1 MSVLPAPVCKVLL
14 FLVFLGL
21 VSAALPLGLTKLPL
35 NFTSNYVYYADLY
48 LGSQVQQVR
57 VLVDTGSDTLAVFCS
72 RCTNGCLPE
81 EEFKADSSASFTT
94 LTCGALD
101 QLYQKAAIEATP
113 ALIQC
118 RDNCQFLRASSQC
131 RAELHYGSS

>member
-1 MSVLPAPVCKVLL
+1 MSVPVLATPARKVLL
-14 FLVFLGL
+14 FLVLLGL

-48 LGSQVQQVR
+48 LGSQTQQVR

-72 RCTNGCLPE
+72 RCTNGCLRE
-81 EEFKADSSASFTT
+81 EEFKAESSASFAI
-94 LTCGALD
+94 LTCGAID
-101 QLYQKAAIEATP
+101 KLYQKANIEATP

-118 RDNCQFLRASSQC
+118 RDNC
-131 RAELHYGSS
+131 